1 MTSLL
6 ALANSVLGSRP
17 EPSISNFEIQFS
29 LKTKNGL
36 NLKKILL
43 LAKRFLTSFWI
54 FFVPWWF
61 SSFFCT
67 SSHTSSYSHN
77 HLFISEGTSCNK
89 NEKTFAVW
97 RNLNT
102 PIFFSVQKKIK
113 ITENNTVIST
123 NFRKFD
129 KDISEQVWS
138 NWLEKLRIVSLS
150 LSLSLF
156 LFLSLFF

>member
-1 MTSLL
+1 MLYNCRAEFFSTQNITPVPWVKGRSNIAPMTSLL
-6 ALANSVLGSRP
+6 AVPNSVLGSRS
-17 EPSISNFEIQFS
+17 EPSIFNFWIRLS
-29 LKTKNGL
+29 LKAKNGL

-61 SSFFCT
+61 SVFSCT

-77 HLFISEGTSCNK
+77 HFFISEGTSCNK

-102 PIFFSVQKKIK
+102 QFFFLFTKKIP
-113 ITENNTVIST
+113 E
-123 NFRKFD
+123 
-129 KDISEQVWS
+129 
-138 NWLEKLRIVSLS
+138 
-150 LSLSLF
+150 
-156 LFLSLFF
+156 